1 MLRIA
6 FINATQ
12 LVMQS
17 IDDLEKVGQAVDTSR
32 VTGWHI
38 VTAIIVFV
46 ASWPI
51 GLLAGRLVG
60 RLVGRL
66 PAVPDYAPN
75 IAKRA
80 ARYLVVF
87 IALAIA
93 LNVLGVNVG
102 WFTVTL
108 GLIVVVAVLMIRPL
122 IESLAAGFLLQ
133 TRPSFHI
140 GDEIET
146 NGHRGKVL
154 DINARTTV
162 IQTRDWRSIHVPN
175 TDVLSEVL
183 IVLTTFE
190 RRRSAIELDIE
201 YGVDVAEASD
211 RLVEA
216 ASGVEGVHADPP
228 PYVRARGFGTAT
240 YTLSLRWWHD
250 PDLSS
255 GSRTLD
261 GVVREV
267 KRALD
272 EAGIEM
278 PSPEVI
284 VRQPDVA
291 ED

>member
-6 FINATQ
+6 YISATQ
-12 LVMQS
+12 LVAQS
-17 IDDLEKVGQAVDTSR
+17 IDDLERIEQAVDTSP

-38 VTAIIVFV
+38 VAAVIVLT

-51 GLLAGRLVG
+51 GLLAGRLAG
-60 RLVGRL
+60 RVVGRL
-66 PAVPDYAPN
+66 PTLPDYAPN

-93 LNVLGVNVG
+93 LNLLGVDIG

-108 GLIVVVAVLMIRPL
+108 ALVVLVAFLMIRPL
-122 IESLAAGFLLQ
+122 IESLASGFLLQ
-133 TRPSFHI
+133 TRPSFTI

-146 NGHRGKVL
+146 NGHRGEVL
-154 DINARTTV
+154 EINARTTV
-162 IQTRDWRSIHVPN
+162 LQTRDWRSIHIPN
-175 TDVLSEVL
+175 IDVLKEVL
-183 IVLTTFE
+183 IVLTRFE

-201 YGVDVAEASD
+201 YAADVAEASD
-211 RLVEA
+211 RLVKA

-228 PYVRARGFGTAT
+228 PHVRARGFGTAT

-250 PDLSS
+250 PDISS
-255 GSRTLD
+255 GTRTLD

-284 VRQPDVA
+284 VRQPDAA
-291 ED
+291 EH